1 MTFEQP
7 ACQKCE
13 SPLIS
18 RLFCLSCNAFQTVSP
33 EIDYFEVLGFPVC
46 FEINSEDLEERY
58 KRLSLVLHP
67 DYFAAEPEEEK
78 RLSEKSSAML
88 NAAYST
94 LREPTSRAGY
104 LLFLFAKGKN
114 LNERTLPDGFLQEVF
129 FLQE

>member
-18 RLFCLSCNAFQTVSP
+18 RLFCLSCNAFQTVPP

-58 KRLSLVLHP
+58 KSLSLVLHP
-67 DYFAAEPEEEK
+67 DF
-78 RLSEKSSAML
+78 
-88 NAAYST
+88 
-94 LREPTSRAGY
+94 SRQHQR
-104 LLFLFAKGKN
+104 KKN
-114 LNERTLPDGFLQEVF
+114 V
-129 FLQE
+129 